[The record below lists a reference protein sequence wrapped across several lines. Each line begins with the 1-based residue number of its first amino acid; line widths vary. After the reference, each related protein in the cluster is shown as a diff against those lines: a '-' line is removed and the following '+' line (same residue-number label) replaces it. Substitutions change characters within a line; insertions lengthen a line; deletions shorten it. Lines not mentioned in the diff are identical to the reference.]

1 MKRVTLLMLIVL
13 TVLLAGCD
21 SQRSGTI
28 LVEEV
33 WTRPTPQGAQNTAF
47 YMSIENGTDQDD
59 ALTGVTSGFCQ
70 AVELHQSFVDEE
82 GVMEMRPLEGGRIP
96 LPAGEEV
103 ELEPGS
109 VHAMCLQIAEPLQ
122 EGDRVVLT
130 LQFENA
136 PDIRVT
142 AEVREEE
149 P

>member
-1 MKRVTLLMLIVL
+1 MNRLMLLILIAL
-13 TVLLAGCD
+13 TVVLAACD
-21 SQRSGTI
+21 SQETGTI

-47 YMSIENGTDQDD
+47 YMSIDNETDEDD
-59 ALTGVTSGFCQ
+59 ALVGIVSGFCQ
-70 AVELHQSFVDEE
+70 TVELHQSFVDDE

-96 LPAGEEV
+96 LPADEEV
-103 ELEPGS
+103 ELEPGGL
-109 VHAMCLQIAEPLQ
+109 HAMCMQIAEPLQ